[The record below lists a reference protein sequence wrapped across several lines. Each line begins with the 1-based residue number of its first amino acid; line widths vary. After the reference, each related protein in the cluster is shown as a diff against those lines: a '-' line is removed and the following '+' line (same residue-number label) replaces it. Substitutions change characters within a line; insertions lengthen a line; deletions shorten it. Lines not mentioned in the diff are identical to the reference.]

1 MNAENNKNTEELK
14 EKFLIGVDLAF
25 KKLVKE
31 KTAKGGEFAFLE
43 NGKVIRVK
51 AKDLVNYP

>member
-1 MNAENNKNTEELK
+1 MNAENTNNTEELK
-14 EKFLIGVDLAF
+14 EKFFIGVDLAF

-31 KTAKGGEFAFLE
+31 KAAKDGEFAFLE
-43 NGKVIRVK
+43 NGKVKRVK